1 LFTKTA
7 IRNQAL
13 LFAVML
19 RSTVLAVELVVI
31 SNSLKHKQN
40 ANLGRNALAT
50 LGATTLQ
57 NKPTGLGGHP
67 LAEAMATG
75 ALEIAGL
82 KCPFHGSLL
91 FGNLISRA

>member
-31 SNSLKHKQN
+31 IDCPKRNKN

-91 FGNLISRA
+91 LGYLISRA